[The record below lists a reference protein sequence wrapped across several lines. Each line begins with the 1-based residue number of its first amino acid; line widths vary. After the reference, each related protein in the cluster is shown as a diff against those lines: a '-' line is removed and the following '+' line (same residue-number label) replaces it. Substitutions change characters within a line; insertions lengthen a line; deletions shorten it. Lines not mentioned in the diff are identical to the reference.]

1 MTKRILHVVTNV
13 AHYADPTQPT
23 GLWLS
28 ELTHAYEI
36 FAARGYQ
43 QRLVSP
49 RGGESPLEPRALG
62 WPTPTPAPRP
72 GWPTRR
78 AWRCWPTL
86 PLPSRSTRRRS
97 TPSISPAATA

>member
-13 AHYADPTQPT
+13 AHYADSTQPT

-49 RGGESPLEPRALG
+49 RGGESPLEPRALRRVR
-62 WPTPTPAPRP
+62 PLPHDQHCDDPAAP
-72 GWPTRR
+72 GRRDDAESFFIGKRRHDFQMRR
-78 AWRCWPTL
+78 AQD
-86 PLPSRSTRRRS
+86 
-97 TPSISPAATA
+97 

>member
-49 RGGESPLEPRALG
+49 RGGGGPRGARG
-62 WPTPTPAPRP
+62 GGGGPAGRP
-72 GWPTRR
+72 PPPGPVWIQGE
-78 AWRCWPTL
+78 PTL
-86 PLPSRSTRRRS
+86 LNELLSNLLDN
-97 TPSISPAATA
+97 A

>member
-36 FAARGYQ
+36 FAARG
-43 QRLVSP
+43 LS
-49 RGGESPLEPRALG
+49 L
-62 WPTPTPAPRP
+62 
-72 GWPTRR
+72 
-78 AWRCWPTL
+78 
-86 PLPSRSTRRRS
+86 
-97 TPSISPAATA
+97 IHI